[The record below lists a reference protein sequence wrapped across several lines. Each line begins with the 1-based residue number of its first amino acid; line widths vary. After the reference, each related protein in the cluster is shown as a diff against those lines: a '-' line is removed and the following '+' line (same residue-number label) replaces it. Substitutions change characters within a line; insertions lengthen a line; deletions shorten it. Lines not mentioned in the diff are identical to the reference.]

1 MKTNSNFS
9 LLPLALVCALAAC
22 ASPARAQRTDSSSSA
37 AAPAADTV
45 AQPAAPLPAKPVAD
59 KLAPAGWT
67 RYEVGEPARF
77 SLLLPGEPMAK
88 VDRVTIIPGVVA
100 STRTYLSVT
109 GSGVYGVSY
118 LDKLPAALRDDTQKR
133 AFFAGYTKEFAEGFQ
148 AGMKNRGLTVSL
160 TMLEQRAASV
170 DGLAGYEQDFSY
182 GNVMGRMRLV
192 FDAGSAYAVVAV
204 WKGLSSDGEISAFF
218 ESLKVNTKR

>member
-22 ASPARAQRTDSSSSA
+22 ASPARAQGTNSST

-88 VDRVTIIPGVVA
+88 VDRVIITPGVVA

-133 AFFAGYTKEFAEGFQ
+133 AFFAGYAKEFAEGFE

-160 TMLEQRAASV
+160 TMLEQRAATGG
-170 DGLAGYEQDFSY
+170 GLAGYEQDFSY